1 MARKQARTKT
11 ARRGTPARKRAAR
24 ETRQVGYA
32 VVGLG
37 HFAQEAMLPAFE
49 HARRNSR
56 LAALVTGD
64 REKARKL
71 GRRYGVPVFDY
82 EQLED
87 CLALPE
93 VDAVYIA
100 TPNTRHAEFTVRAA
114 RAGAHVLTEK
124 PMATSERECRQ
135 MIGACEDS
143 DVKLMVAYRL
153 HFEEANLR
161 MVEAIE
167 KGRIGDPRYF
177 NSTFSFQAKAPNIRL
192 EADVGG
198 GVLWDIGVYCV
209 NAARYLFR
217 AEPVEVFAFKAKG
230 KDARFAQ
237 TEEAVSALLRFPE
250 DRLAS
255 FTVSFG
261 AASTGSYSVVGTE
274 GELRLENA
282 FDYHGEL
289 SWKVKPEKGRKSEGT
304 VPPRDH
310 LAPELL
316 YFSDCILHDENP
328 EPDGWEGLADVR
340 IISALYE
347 SAERRR
353 PVRIEPVEQRA
364 RPTRRQEMHVRQ
376 QEFGRNLVNVEA
388 ESQ

>member
-1 MARKQARTKT
+1 MARKQARKKT
-11 ARRGTPARKRAAR
+11 TRAPR

-32 VVGLG
+32 LVGLG
-37 HFAQEAMLPAFE
+37 HFAQEAVLPAFE
-49 HARRNSR
+49 NASRNSR

-71 GRRYGVPVFDY
+71 GKRYGVPVYHYDD
-82 EQLED
+82 LEE
-87 CLALPE
+87 CLARPD

-100 TPNTRHAEFTVRAA
+100 TPNSLHAEHAVRAA

-124 PMATSERECRQ
+124 PMATSESECRR

-161 MVEAIE
+161 LVEAIE
-167 KGRIGDPRYF
+167 KGRIGEPRF
-177 NSTFSFQAKAPNIRL
+177 FHSTFSFQVNAPNIRI
-192 EADVGG
+192 EADAGG
-198 GVLWDIGVYCV
+198 GVAWDIGVYCV

-230 KDARFAQ
+230 QDARFAQ
-237 TEEAVSALLRFPE
+237 TEEAMSAILRFPDE
-250 DRLAS
+250 RLAN

-261 AASTGSYSVVGTE
+261 AASTGSYQVVGTE
-274 GELRLENA
+274 GELSLANA
-282 FDYHGEL
+282 YDYHGEL
-289 SWKVKPEKGRKSEGT
+289 SWKVKPAKGRASEGT

-316 YFSDCILHDENP
+316 HFSDCILQDENP

-347 SAERRR
+347 SAEKGR
-353 PVRIEPVEQRA
+353 PVRLQPVEQRA
-364 RPTRRQEMHVRQ
+364 RPSRRQEMHVRQ
-376 QEFGRNLVNVEA
+376 QDFGKRLVNVEA

>member
-11 ARRGTPARKRAAR
+11 ARRGTPARKR
-24 ETRQVGYA
+24 ETPQVGYA

-37 HFAQEAMLPAFE
+37 HFAQEAVLPAFE
-49 HARRNSR
+49 HASRNSR

-71 GRRYGVPVFDY
+71 GRKYGVPVFDY
-82 EQLED
+82 AQLEE

-100 TPNTRHAEFTVRAA
+100 TPNTRHAEFAVRAA

-124 PMATSERECRQ
+124 PMATSESECRR

-161 MVEAIE
+161 LVEAIE
-167 KGRIGDPRYF
+167 KGRIGNPRYF
-177 NSTFSFQAKAPNIRL
+177 HSTFSFQVQAPNIRL
-192 EADVGG
+192 EADEGG

-217 AEPVEVFAFKAKG
+217 AEPLEVFAFRAKG

-237 TEEAVSALLRFPE
+237 TEEAVSALLRFPD
-250 DRLAS
+250 DRLAN

-261 AASTGSYSVVGTE
+261 AASTGSYKVVGTE
-274 GELRLENA
+274 GELSLENA
-282 FDYHGEL
+282 YDYHAEL
-289 SWKVKPEKGRKSEGT
+289 SWKVKPAKGRASEGT
-304 VPPRDH
+304 VPPRDQ
-310 LAPELL
+310 LAPEFL
-316 YFSDCILHDENP
+316 YFSDCILRDESP

-347 SAERRR
+347 SAEQGR
-353 PVRIEPVEQRA
+353 PVRLKPVEKRA
-364 RPTRRQEMHVRQ
+364 RPTRRQEMHVPQ
-376 QEFGRNLVNVEA
+376 QEFGEELVNVQSEA
-388 ESQ
+388 Q